1 MESCDDQVTIKQL
14 CLMLGRQRSNWNTDN
29 EDLQKI
35 ISYETF
41 NEHFM
46 SLARELDVVNPKAP
60 EQVFK
65 SHLEEKKP
73 DEAKLDSHK
82 VNLSVTYANAFINAG
97 FSSDTIMMKEGNDE
111 LEWVFKNKD
120 YGQIASVASV
130 GMLLLWNIDAG
141 FEKIDKYMD
150 HNNDLIRAGSYI
162 AVGLVNSGIKNIND
176 PVFALLQDKLD
187 KNQFEKVGAL
197 MGLSLTYA
205 GSNRQDII

>member
-1 MESCDDQVTIKQL
+1 M
-14 CLMLGRQRSNWNTDN
+14 
-29 EDLQKI
+29 
-35 ISYETF
+35 
-41 NEHFM
+41 
-46 SLARELDVVNPKAP
+46 
-60 EQVFK
+60 
-65 SHLEEKKP
+65 
-73 DEAKLDSHK
+73 
-82 VNLSVTYANAFINAG
+82 SVTYANAFINAG

-176 PVFALLQDKLD
+176 PVFALLQDKLE

-205 GSNRQDII
+205 GSNRQDIIQEIIPMILDMNNDMEVIAVASLALGLICIASKDEGCLEALMTCLMTRE